1 MSRTQLSVDK
11 SRAKGIIL
19 LKKLNRQ
26 GKETIGL
33 YGKLVSNLTSEIE
46 RQNKAIRSLQAEL
59 IECLENK
66 YGKSPPGHLQDKAR
80 SKLTDSGK
88 LKELLDKGELDKA
101 NKLLEGKTQTTRTR
115 QTTDKGTKA
124 KTTKAS
130 KPAKAKPPVKAKTT
144 KELFAEHARI
154 KKSRQGQVQDERD
167 ILLSEY
173 QKKVEEMER
182 ENERLKNKLEGVLPG
197 ESLRESIAQASDGS
211 RNTYAELI
219 ERMNNDPL
227 YFSTLSEKTKIAL
240 LSSPRFIDVVFKE
253 ANPEVVQQITRE
265 DIYKQ
270 YEEEGLYDR

>member
-1 MSRTQLSVDK
+1 M
-11 SRAKGIIL
+11 
-19 LKKLNRQ
+19 
-26 GKETIGL
+26 
-33 YGKLVSNLTSEIE
+33 VSNLTSEIE

-66 YGKSPPGHLQDKAR
+66 YGKSPPPPLQDKTK

-88 LKELLDKGELDKA
+88 LKELLNKGEIEKA
-101 NKLLEGKTQTTRTR
+101 NKLLEGRTQTSRTR
-115 QTTDKGTKA
+115 QTKDKGTKA
-124 KTTKAS
+124 KSTKAS

-154 KKSRQGQVQDERD
+154 KKTRQGQVQDERD
-167 ILLSEY
+167 ILLAEY

-227 YFSTLSEKTKIAL
+227 YFATLSEKTKIAL

-253 ANPEVVQQITRE
+253 ANPEIVQQITRE
-265 DIYKQ
+265 EIYKQ
-270 YEEEGLYDR
+270 YEEEGLYDRWSPEVKAE